1 MSSAGVSITDDEN
14 NEIGNKMSVE
24 INKNAR
30 NINVKCKKLLHKFC
44 AKISGICT

>member
-1 MSSAGVSITDDEN
+1 MSSAGISIIDDEN

-30 NINVKCKKLLHKFC
+30 SINVKCKKLLHNFC
-44 AKISGICT
+44 A